1 MSDETARKDGD
12 SEDGTSVIAAESLQ
26 ALVEQQAKRIDTLEA
41 KLDNQ
46 EQSLRHVL
54 GMLIEWMED
63 DQGRKAA

>member
-1 MSDETARKDGD
+1 MSDETVNDEGA
-12 SEDGTSVIAAESLQ
+12 SEVAAESLQ

>member
-1 MSDETARKDGD
+1 MSDETVSDEGA
-12 SEDGTSVIAAESLQ
+12 SEVAAESLQ

-46 EQSLRHVL
+46 EQSLRLVL